1 MSPIR
6 PNAPSK
12 GQIAL
17 NHETL
22 SQTRR
27 AFLRTGAAALAGGAL
42 ALQTRS
48 AQAYPL
54 GLPLGIQLYSVR
66 EMLAKDYAG
75 TLKQVG
81 SLGYREVEAAGFY
94 KQSPEEVKAALTS
107 AGLSMPSAHYSSN
120 DLNKNFDE
128 ILTFAQAIGLK
139 YLICSFPGIKDPS
152 RLKNGA
158 FTSQVEAFTLD
169 DYRWNADQFNAW
181 GRKTKA
187 VGIQFGYHNHT
198 MEFRPT
204 NGVVPFEEMIRLT
217 DPALV
222 TFEMDCGWVSVGG
235 GDPVALLKRY
245 PTRISMLHIKDFK
258 ATEKPASVTAP
269 PPAAELGR
277 GTVHFQPIFEAAK
290 GSHIRHMFVEQE
302 AFDIPPYDALRIDAE
317 YMRSVRA

>member
-1 MSPIR
+1 MPPS
-6 PNAPSK
+6 NHSAP
-12 GQIAL
+12 QRTHRL
-17 NHETL
+17 NNNTPTQ
-22 SQTRR
+22 SRR
-27 AFLRTGAAALAGGAL
+27 DFLRSGTGALAGGAL
-42 ALQTRS
+42 ALGTRS
-48 AQAYPL
+48 AHAYPL

-66 EMLAKDYAG
+66 EMLAKDYEG
-75 TLKQVG
+75 TLRQLA

-94 KQSPEEVKAALTS
+94 KHSPEQVKTALTA
-107 AGLSMPSAHYSSN
+107 AGLSMPSAHHSSN
-120 DLNKNFDE
+120 DLNKGFDE
-128 ILTFAQAIGLK
+128 ILAYGQALGLK

-158 FTSQVEAFTLD
+158 FRSQVEAFTLD

-187 VGIQFGYHNHT
+187 AGIQFGYHNHT

-204 NGVVPFEEMIRLT
+204 EGVVPFEEMIRLT

-258 ATEKPASVTAP
+258 AGDQPASITAP

-277 GTVHFQPIFEAAK
+277 GTVLLQPIFAAAK
-290 GSHIRHMFVEQE
+290 GGNIRHMFVEQE